1 MAITSYSTLKTAMA
15 TWIVRDDATDA
26 QMSEFV
32 SVFEARANVELPLR
46 TAEVDTTLTGS
57 TSSRQLTLPSDFLEP
72 VALFLTT
79 YGTQQKLSPIISGNY
94 ELDTSNGPP
103 SAWAINGSNIDLDC
117 PCDQAHTFTF
127 RYRMKLLNLAS
138 TDPNWLLT
146 NHPNVYLWGSLVEFA
161 TWARDAEA
169 ISLYNG
175 RYEDARDA
183 VAWLTARS
191 KATAPLR
198 VDPALV
204 AARSFNI
211 NSGD

>member
-1 MAITSYSTLKTAMA
+1 MAITSYATLKTAMG
-15 TWIVRDDATDA
+15 TWVAREEVSDA
-26 QMSEFV
+26 QLSEFV
-32 SVFEARANVELPLR
+32 SLFEARANVELPLR

-79 YGTQQKLSPIISGNY
+79 YGTQQQLSPIIAGNY
-94 ELDTSNGPP
+94 ELDTANGPP
-103 SAWAINGSNIDLDC
+103 SAWAINGSNIDLDA

-161 TWARDAEA
+161 TWIRDSNL
-169 ISLYNG
+169 ISLFNG
-175 RYEDARDA
+175 RYEEAREG
-183 VAWLTARS
+183 VAWLAARS
-191 KATAPLR
+191 KANAPLR
-198 VDPALV
+198 MDAALV